1 MTTNPPTVRVA
12 TAEDRLAVARIVDA
26 AALEVEGLVDH
37 LDAGDV
43 LVAVEQ
49 RPEVRGERESS
60 PEVRGE
66 RESSPEAGEAVDSR
80 ERVLGAVVLEPRERG
95 ARVAA
100 IAVRRRLRDRGV
112 GTALIEAAREREGRL
127 VAEFDPSVR
136 PFYDSLGFSIER
148 LRNGRRRGVR
158 EATPSNGDSSS

>member
-1 MTTNPPTVRVA
+1 MTTSPPTVRVA

-49 RPEVRGERESS
+49 R